1 MYKYISQLSGALIAP
16 LPADVNVMQVPS
28 EVADY
33 FLATIDFENGE
44 YTYITIFEG
53 TVVEEAKVVGA
64 IAGEPAY
71 LTLDRSDAREF
82 SAGANYDS
90 AVNRAAIRDISS
102 STATPD
108 LVGSGVIEVSQTA
121 YEVFLHVPEINI
133 RGGRGI
139 DVYGDFPN
147 YTIDVTLEAACG
159 GSSSGGSGDGFDID
173 LSTSGIIGGYASGN
187 FLEIYA
193 DEPQFY
199 GGAGINVD
207 GSWPYYTIS
216 LTGGAGGSMS
226 VTAGAGLSQT
236 GSPTSSTTLFITNT
250 GVLAGAYGDITI
262 NARGQ
267 ITSVAAGFNPISDLV
282 AGEGI
287 EVSRVGGTVTL
298 AAATA
303 AVGVVGAVALADA
316 DDALDPN
323 DETTAVTPKL
333 LASVIADLESGQVVG
348 TQNYSGEADAD
359 YTYLVPTTPFPL
371 VLESG
376 ESAIVNINLTVR
388 DNGSPA
394 TAQSYGLA
402 AFSAVGNTRIFA
414 NRIIPQSNQSMTF
427 VLAGPFNDS
436 VAIKTTA
443 LPGGAAVTSYA
454 INAIK
459 V

>member
-33 FLATIDFENGE
+33 FLTVLDFENGE
-44 YTYITIFEG
+44 YTYITIFED

-102 STATPD
+102 STATPAFI
-108 LVGSGVIEVSQTA
+108 GSGVINVSQTA
-121 YEVFLHVPEINI
+121 NEVFLHVPEINI

-159 GSSSGGSGDGFDID
+159 GGGGSGGDESDIS
-173 LSTSGIIGGYASGN
+173 LSTSGIIGGYASGHHI
-187 FLEIYA
+187 EVYA
-193 DEPQFY
+193 DQPQFTS
-199 GGAGINVD
+199 GAGINVD

-250 GVLAGAYGDITI
+250 GVQAGAYGDITI

-267 ITSVAAGFNPISDLV
+267 VTSVAAGFNPISDLV

-394 TAQSYGLA
+394 TPQSYGLA